1 MRSSRTITLFAPP
14 PASPRGSSSFMFSI
28 LVHVVAC
35 GWLFFGLRHTPRIAA
50 QTPAQRFTVRILNV
64 PMTEP
69 RIERPAAS
77 AAASAVVHS
86 APQSAAARLPTGG
99 APPPM
104 PSVAVQLAQ
113 VVPRTQILVQPD
125 APPDILLQHPT
136 PIPLVLRWTPPNIP
150 TRTINPAPVQE
161 TIAANVRPSIEPPN
175 RELRPADIKISSTN
189 FPTKLPTLPPST
201 TSPIVVR
208 RDDPVRRIP
217 ETSSKQIEETNS
229 AQVLSVSDLQAQ
241 PGPLPI
247 PLANPLYRPAGS
259 DSLGTG
265 QTVTSAD
272 AGRNPASNQ
281 VGTGSG
287 RGSSSPNGNALTGS
301 STIAHAG
308 PTSGPGQGSNAT
320 NGNAPAGT
328 GSAAQIGPAIGTSQ
342 GSIAGPDSINE
353 ASVTRI
359 RMPPDGKFG
368 VVVVGS
374 SLAEQYPE
382 TVGIWGGRL
391 VYTVYLHVGPGK
403 AWILQ
408 YSLPSAVQAAA
419 NGSNTRPEAPWPFDI
434 VRPHLDPGD
443 FTSDALMIHGFVNAA
458 GRFDRLA
465 LVFPPGFAQAKFV
478 LSALQQWEFR
488 PARQNGQ
495 LAVVEVLL
503 IIPAEPE

>member
-1 MRSSRTITLFAPP
+1 
-14 PASPRGSSSFMFSI
+14 SPRGSSSFMFSI

-125 APPDILLQHPT
+125 APPDILLQRPT

-150 TRTINPAPVQE
+150 TRTISPAPVQE

-201 TSPIVVR
+201 TSPIAVR
-208 RDDPVRRIP
+208 RDDPARRIP

-247 PLANPLYRPAGS
+247 PLANTLYRPAGS

-287 RGSSSPNGNALTGS
+287 RGSSSPNGN
-301 STIAHAG
+301 
-308 PTSGPGQGSNAT
+308 P
-320 NGNAPAGT
+320 PAGT
-328 GSAAQIGPAIGTSQ
+328 GSAAQIGPAIGTGM

-359 RMPPDGKFG
+359 RMPTDGKFG

-434 VRPHLDPGD
+434 VRPHLDPND
-443 FTSDALMIHGFVNAA
+443 FTSDALMIHGF
-458 GRFDRLA
+458 
-465 LVFPPGFAQAKFV
+465 
-478 LSALQQWEFR
+478 
-488 PARQNGQ
+488 
-495 LAVVEVLL
+495 
-503 IIPAEPE
+503 